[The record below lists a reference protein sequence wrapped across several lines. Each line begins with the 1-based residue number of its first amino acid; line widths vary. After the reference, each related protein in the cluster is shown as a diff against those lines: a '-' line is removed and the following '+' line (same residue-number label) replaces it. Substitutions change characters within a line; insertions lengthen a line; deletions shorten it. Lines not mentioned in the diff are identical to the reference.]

1 MSEEVESALL
11 EALRVLTNPEDR
23 EVYTVTDIPDNKLLI
38 QITALKTLADI
49 TKDDVLATFV
59 HNMALIARSRKRKGA
74 KEVVDMLRGARA
86 RVLQTTV
93 LSGVKR
99 VLVGGRGVD
108 FQFSF

>member
-11 EALRVLTNPEDR
+11 EALRLLSSPQED

-38 QITALKTLADI
+38 QMTALKTLADI

-74 KEVVDMLRGARA
+74 KEIVEIVRGARA

-99 VLVGGRGVD
+99 ILVGGRGAEAEIE
-108 FQFSF
+108 